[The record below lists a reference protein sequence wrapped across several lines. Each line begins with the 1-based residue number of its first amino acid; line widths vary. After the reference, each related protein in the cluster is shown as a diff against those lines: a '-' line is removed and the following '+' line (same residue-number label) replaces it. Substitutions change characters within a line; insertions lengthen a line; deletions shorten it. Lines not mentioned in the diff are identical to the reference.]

1 MKNKKTKSTMVVRT
15 IDGAI
20 QKNNKTMILI
30 MTGLVLFTALCLIL
44 SGMFTN
50 WVKTAGESAIGIGQG
65 ALLQSEWTAQVTYAL
80 AQGKEIT
87 AELDSTKC
95 DFAKWNA
102 EFEPLSIKSGYP
114 EVQAAYE
121 KVFEIHEELHELAN
135 NGASA
140 SEIESKYKEFY
151 ANMSLVSDYYTERE
165 GINFNWFLLMLAIA
179 LVVNAVLSVVTPR
192 IIRKASK
199 VLSDTIVEPINSVSK
214 WATDLSMGSD
224 DIDFEGSETSLE
236 EIDQMIE
243 AFKVM
248 AKSIQENV
256 HVVQRVA
263 EGDMTAFVNIRSSK
277 DSLAKNLYKMVQ
289 TNDLMFNEITQIAQ
303 DVAAGADDI
312 ANASNSLAQNCTHQV
327 NTITDFKEAVEETVE
342 LLNKNVDNISKSKEL
357 SANIKSEVALSNEKM
372 EQLLKAMQDISD
384 ASEKISAVIN
394 TIENIAEQT
403 NLLALNASI
412 EAARAGEAG
421 RGFAVVA
428 GEVGNLA
435 NQSALAVEE
444 SKKLIEDTINKAAVG
459 NDITNDTSE
468 TFKKIVE
475 SVDAIYRFS
484 DEMNSTGELQKQKMG
499 AIENSIRE
507 ISDAV
512 DTNAAISEE
521 TAASC
526 DLLNEN
532 ADNLRA
538 AMSKF
543 NLRKREPGKAYIP
556 PEKQHDEVF
565 KKLAQMNYDEAVRQ
579 GRAR

>member
-1 MKNKKTKSTMVVRT
+1 MKAKTTKSTAAVRT

-20 QKNNKTMILI
+20 QKNNKTMIMI
-30 MTGLVLFTALCLIL
+30 MTGLVLFTAVCLLLI
-44 SGMFTN
+44 GMFTR
-50 WVKTAGESAIGIGQG
+50 WVKTAGESSTGIGRG
-65 ALLQSEWTAQVTYAL
+65 ALIQSEWTSEVVNAL
-80 AQGKEIT
+80 AQGKDIPV
-87 AELDSTKC
+87 ELDSSKC
-95 DFAKWNA
+95 EFAQWSA
-102 EFEPLSIKSGYP
+102 SSELLSIKSGYP
-114 EVQAAYE
+114 EVQAAYD
-121 KVFEIHEELHELAN
+121 KVFVLHEELHQLAN
-135 NGASA
+135 SGASA
-140 SEIESKYKEFY
+140 DAVKAKYAEFSE
-151 ANMSLVSDYYTERE
+151 NMDIVSDYYSERE
-165 GINFNWFLLMLAIA
+165 VINFNWFLLMLAAA
-179 LVVNAVLSVVTPR
+179 LVVNTVLSIVTPR

-199 VLSDTIVEPINSVSK
+199 ALSETIVEPINSVAK
-214 WATDLSMGSD
+214 WAHDLSMGSD
-224 DIDFEGSETSLE
+224 NIDFENSQTSLE

-256 HVVQRVA
+256 HVIQRVA
-263 EGDMTAFVNIRSSK
+263 EGDMTAFVNIRSSE

-327 NTITDFKEAVEETVE
+327 HTITDFKEAVEETVE
-342 LLNKNVDNISKSKEL
+342 LVNKNVDNIRKSKGL
-357 SANIKSEVALSNEKM
+357 SEDIKSEVALSNEKM

-394 TIENIAEQT
+394 TIESIADQT

-428 GEVGNLA
+428 GEVGTLA

-444 SKKLIEDTINKAAVG
+444 SRKLIEDTIHKAAIG
-459 NDITNDTSE
+459 NDITNATSD

-475 SVDAIYRFS
+475 SVEAIYRFN
-484 DEMNSTGELQKQKMG
+484 DEMNSAGEQQKQQLG
-499 AIENSIRE
+499 VIENSIRE

-526 DLLNEN
+526 DLLNAN
-532 ADNLRA
+532 AENLRI

-556 PEKQHDEVF
+556 PEKKGDKVF
-565 KKLAQMNYDEAVRQ
+565 EALAQKNYDTAVRE